1 VPDAAPADSPHD
13 DLLGSPL
20 GAVDASLSPDVPG
33 DHYFTAWPASADER
47 RTLSVRLA
55 GRDVTVETAGG
66 VFSPGRLDLGTQ
78 VLLRSVPQP
87 PATGDLL
94 DLGCGWGPVA
104 LSLAME
110 SPDARVWAVD
120 VNERALD
127 LVRRN
132 AARLGL
138 TGIRAVTPDAVP
150 DDATFDAVWSNP
162 PIRVGKD
169 ALHAMLL
176 TWLPRLAPGAQAHLV
191 VQRNLG
197 ADSLQRW
204 LAEAL
209 GADDVAGHDAGQG
222 PAHGPAG
229 MLTVERAASAKGFR
243 VLRVSRG

>member
-1 VPDAAPADSPHD
+1 MHDSPA
-13 DLLGSPL
+13 GPSQP
-20 GAVDASLSPDVPG
+20 GDAG
-33 DHYFTAWPASADER
+33 DHYFTARPASADER
-47 RTLSVRLA
+47 RTLTVRLA

-66 VFSPGRLDLGTQ
+66 VFSPGRLDLGTE
-78 VLLRSVPQP
+78 VLLRTVPAP
-87 PATGDLL
+87 PASGDLL

-104 LSLAME
+104 LTLALE
-110 SPDARVWAVD
+110 APRARVWAVD

-138 TGIRAVTPDAVP
+138 GNVHATTPDGVP
-150 DDATFDAVWSNP
+150 ADVRLAAAWSNP

-176 TWLPRLAPGAQAHLV
+176 TWLPRLAPGAEAYLV

-204 LAEAL
+204 LTDALAEVPPAD
-209 GADDVAGHDAGQG
+209 GADGAAGDAAAG
-222 PAHGPAG
+222 PGF
-229 MLTVERAASAKGFR
+229 TVDRAASAKGFR
-243 VLRVSRG
+243 VLRVSRR